1 LFNVATGN
9 YTNNDVRALQTT
21 PLIGNLYGFSA
32 VLNSM
37 KHDRKKPK
45 SEEPTE
51 QLTAPELALQAL
63 KEYEKRPESVE
74 PTKQRTAAELA
85 LQALKDYENRP
96 Y

>member
-1 LFNVATGN
+1 VFAVPASITTLNRMANIPGALLNVATGD

-32 VLNSM
+32 ALNAM
-37 KHDRKKPK
+37 KHDKKKPE

-51 QLTAPELALQAL
+51 QLTAPELALQAS
-63 KEYEKRPESVE
+63 KE
-74 PTKQRTAAELA
+74 
-85 LQALKDYENRP
+85 YENRP